1 MKALGYIADYFDL
14 TKSFPFKERTG
25 TPTTSPGT
33 PTTPAAGSPTTPHGP
48 QITTVSQQS
57 GLAWQIA
64 TYCLVLISILAS
76 RFCDLYRAGAL
87 GGFRLDATYLLFL
100 GIVSLIAFPV
110 VYSKATLNA
119 DNPVFVRIALI
130 FTAGMGWEK
139 IVSTAIGK

>member
-1 MKALGYIADYFDL
+1 MKAWSYLAKYFDL
-14 TKSFPFKERTG
+14 TQSFPFKEPASPP
-25 TPTTSPGT
+25 PTTASAPV
-33 PTTPAAGSPTTPHGP
+33 PL
-48 QITTVSQQS
+48 QS
-57 GLAWQIA
+57 GVAWQVA
-64 TYCLVLISILAS
+64 TYVLVFISILAS

-87 GGFRLDATYLLFL
+87 DSFKLDVPYLLFL

-110 VYSKATLNA
+110 VYTKATLNQ

>member
-14 TKSFPFKERTG
+14 TKSFPFKERTVSPRG
-25 TPTTSPGT
+25 TPVALPGT
-33 PTTPAAGSPTTPHGP
+33 PATPPGTP
-48 QITTVSQQS
+48 ITTGSQQS

-64 TYCLVLISILAS
+64 TYCLVLASIVAS

-87 GGFRLDATYLLFL
+87 NGFRLDAAYLLFL

-110 VYSKATLNA
+110 VYTKATLTS

-130 FTAGMGWEK
+130 FSAGMGWEK

>member
-1 MKALGYIADYFDL
+1 MKALSYLADWFDL
-14 TKSFPFKERTG
+14 SKPFPFKDRS
-25 TPTTSPGT
+25 TPQPRV
-33 PTTPAAGSPTTPHGP
+33 PVAGGP
-48 QITTVSQQS
+48 QQAN
-57 GLAWQIA
+57 LAWQIA
-64 TYCLVLISILAS
+64 TYLLVLVSIVAS

-87 GGFRLDATYLLFL
+87 GSFRLDGPYLLFL

-110 VYSKATLNA
+110 VYTKATLNQ